1 MGIVYSVLRNQWE
14 PNSWWWKISWDYSW
28 WSQVE
33 SGSKTVSAV
42 DKEQTNFLLGTS
54 RILIV
59 TSFVLPERRSY
70 SELTELLS
78 SILTALMGSRGR
90 NNTFYNIQTFHF
102 IYIILLVYSFFPVP
116 CVHRGI
122 GVYLCPEFFPNYRA
136 QGTYKLSILLVK

>member
-1 MGIVYSVLRNQWE
+1 M
-14 PNSWWWKISWDYSW
+14 
-28 WSQVE
+28 SQVE

-42 DKEQTNFLLGTS
+42 DKEQTNFLLGTC

-59 TSFVLPERRSY
+59 TSSVLPERRSY
-70 SELTELLS
+70 SVLPELLS
-78 SILTALMGSRGR
+78 SILTALMGSRVR

-102 IYIILLVYSFFPVP
+102 IYIILLVCSFFPFP

-136 QGTYKLSILLVK
+136 QGTYKLSILLVKYSRDN